1 MTVAPQTFRA
11 ALVQLRSGRSVE
23 PNMQSAEA
31 FIRQAAAGG
40 ADYVQTPENTAIM
53 ELDPERLLAAIDTEE
68 ASAPLRRLRALASEL
83 GIVLHV
89 GSLAMKLDPT
99 HVVNRSYLITPTG
112 EIAARYDKL
121 HLFDVDLAGGES
133 YREST
138 YYRPG
143 AHAVV
148 VDLPF
153 GRLGL
158 SICYDLRFAALYRAL
173 ACAGAS
179 FIAIPSAFT
188 KQTGKAHWRVLVRA
202 RAIETGA
209 FMLAAAQGGLHE
221 NGRSTYGHSIIVSPW
236 GEVLAE
242 AGDEPGVIFADIDL
256 AQSAEARA
264 RIPSLQHGR
273 EFEVEI
279 VDARE
284 GATGRPPR
292 REAS

>member
-1 MTVAPQTFRA
+1 MTASKPKTFRV
-11 ALVQLRSGRSVE
+11 ALVQLRSGRSIE
-23 PNMQSAEA
+23 PNLQAAEA
-31 FIRQAAAGG
+31 LIRQAAAAG

-53 ELDPERLLAAIDTEE
+53 ELETERLLAVIGLEE
-68 ASAPLRRLRALASEL
+68 GNVPLARLRALAAEL
-83 GIVLHV
+83 GIWLHV
-89 GSLAMKLDPT
+89 GSLAMKVEP
-99 HVVNRSYLITPTG
+99 VRIANRSYLIAPDG

-133 YREST
+133 YRESR

-143 AHAVV
+143 SKAVLA
-148 VDLPF
+148 DLPF

-158 SICYDLRFAALYRAL
+158 SICYDLRFPALYRAL

-188 KQTGKAHWRVLVRA
+188 KQTGEAHWRVLLRA

-209 FMLAAAQGGLHE
+209 FVLAAAQGGLHE
-221 NGRSTYGHSIIVSPW
+221 NGRSTYGHSMIVSPW

-242 AGDEPGVIFADIDL
+242 AGEEPGVIFADIDL
-256 AQSAEARA
+256 AQSADARA
-264 RIPSLQHGR
+264 RIPSLKHGR
-273 EFEVEI
+273 EFGVEI
-279 VDARE
+279 ATAPARPRM
-284 GATGRPPR
+284 AR